1 MADITS
7 DIEAALLTHTPLPRK
22 QVLHWIDNADDLRTL
37 ARLYQLTGEGY
48 SRIQPNLGKEV
59 VCGLVQR
66 YLLECI
72 KANITNDEDIL
83 SQREAA
89 QVLHGWFCRLL
100 EMEEDNS
107 AVLKSAAAA
116 ITSQFLASGEEV
128 RNVIET
134 GFLEHALETA
144 ALRPYFEHW
153 SGDDRLR
160 EAWNRA
166 LEWGKAHPDFTR
178 RLLQQLRRTHKR

>member
-7 DIEAALLTHTPLPRK
+7 DIEAALLTDTPLSGE
-22 QVLHWIDNADDLRTL
+22 QVLHWIRRAKDLRTL
-37 ARLYQLTGEGY
+37 SRLYQLTGAGY
-48 SRIQPNLGKEV
+48 SRIQPNLSKKEV
-59 VCGLVQR
+59 ICGLIQR

-72 KANITNDEDIL
+72 KANVTNDENIL
-83 SQREAA
+83 SQWQAA
-89 QVLHGWFCRLL
+89 QLLHGWFCRLL

-107 AVLKSAAAA
+107 AVLKSAVDA

-144 ALRPYFEHW
+144 ALRPWFEH
-153 SGDDRLR
+153 
-160 EAWNRA
+160 
-166 LEWGKAHPDFTR
+166 
-178 RLLQQLRRTHKR
+178 